1 MERAVCYSPQ
11 TEDFLLGAVHGNT
24 GGLYQEAVRA
34 EAQCGQEPEKGQVIQ
49 GIW

>member
-11 TEDFLLGAVHGNT
+11 TEDFLPGAVHGNT
-24 GGLYQEAVRA
+24 GLYQEAVEA
-34 EAQCGQEPEKGQVIQ
+34 GAQCAQEPEKGQVIQ